1 MPNPIVECVPNFSEG
16 RNLAVIKEITDVA
29 ESVPGIKLL
38 DVDPGANT
46 NRTVVTFVG
55 APDAVEEAA
64 FKVVAKAATVIDMRS
79 HKGEH
84 PRMGATDVLPF
95 VPVADITMEEC
106 AEMARRVGKRIGEEL
121 GISVY
126 LYENAA
132 SRPERRNL
140 SRVRSGEYEGMAE
153 KLKDPDWKP
162 DFGPATLNAKA
173 GVTAVGAREFLIA
186 YNVNLN
192 TTDRRYANELGYV
205 LRERGRWKREGNTE
219 PFYYKGKV
227 VRFPGD
233 GTYPC
238 GPCDFVGGSFEELEA
253 HYRDVHG
260 GDLRARYAGLDIDP
274 TSPSG
279 PVFDDGMFKHVK
291 AIGWV
296 IEEYNRAQISMNL
309 TNYKVSP
316 PHEVLEAA
324 RAEAAKRGIV
334 ITGSELVGLVPFEAL
349 RQAGVFYRR
358 RMMKST
364 GIPVADLMETAIQ
377 SMGLR
382 DVTPFDPREK
392 VLGLP
397 QVEGPLVHLTTSD
410 FVDEVSR
417 ESPAPGGGSVAALA
431 GALGGALASMVAN
444 LSVGKGDFDPH
455 YDTLCDLAERAQAV
469 KDALIRAVDEDTRA
483 FDSVLTGMR
492 MPQDTDEERAA
503 RAAAIEAGYRVATQV
518 PLSTVEGCLDAMKLC
533 REMAALAPKEMIS
546 DVGTGALL
554 GHAGVKAAGYN
565 VRINLPHIKDEAF
578 RARVQETLDGYLKEA
593 VEVAAAVEEK
603 VEASLSEWPL
613 RRKEGRKLTQPISHA
628 ILPEKGL
635 VISTWTGKITDAD
648 ILPGYRALY
657 EDPRWRPGMHEVGD
671 LRNAD
676 LSGVTTFG
684 FRRLQKVVASYLS
697 DFKGTFRTAI
707 LVPDAGLSFGLG
719 RVYEAYAGGS
729 PEEVQLCE
737 SVAEVEAWLGVG
749 DLPL

>member
-16 RNLAVIKEITDVA
+16 RNPAVIKEITDVIQA
-29 ESVPGIKLL
+29 VSGVTLL

-64 FKVVAKAATVIDMRS
+64 FKAVARAAQVIDMRK
-79 HKGEH
+79 HHGEH

-95 VPVADITMEEC
+95 VPVADVTMEEC
-106 AEMARRVGKRIGEEL
+106 ADMARRVGQRIGEEL
-121 GISVY
+121 GISVF

-140 SRVRSGEYEGMAE
+140 SRIRSGEYEGMAD
-153 KLKDPDWKP
+153 KLKDPEWKP
-162 DFGPATLNAKA
+162 DFGPATLNEKA
-173 GVTAVGAREFLIA
+173 GVMAVGAREFLIA

-192 TTDRRYANELGYV
+192 TTDRRYANELAYV
-205 LRERGRWKREGNTE
+205 LRERGRWKRTGNTE

-238 GPCDFVGGSFEELEA
+238 GPCDFVGGSFAELEA

-260 GDLRARYAGLDIDP
+260 GDLSARYASLEIDP
-274 TSPSG
+274 ENPGG
-279 PVFDDGMFKHVK
+279 PVFDDGLFKDVK

-296 IEEYNRAQISMNL
+296 IDDYNRAQISMNL

-324 RAEAAKRGIV
+324 RAEALKRGIV

-364 GIPVADLMETAIQ
+364 GIPTSDLLETAVQ

-382 DVTPFDPREK
+382 DVSAFDAKEK

-397 QVEGPLVHLTTSD
+397 EVEGPLVLRPTWD

-431 GALGGALASMVAN
+431 GALGSALASMVAN
-444 LSVGKGDFDPH
+444 LSVGRGEMDPH
-455 YDTLCDLAERAQAV
+455 YETLCDLAERAQTV
-469 KDALIRAVDEDTRA
+469 KDALIQAVDEDTRA
-483 FDSVLTGMR
+483 FDSVLAGMR
-492 MPQDTDEERAA
+492 MAQDTEEERAA
-503 RAAAIEAGYRVATQV
+503 RKAAIEAGYRVATSV
-518 PLSTVEGCLDAMKLC
+518 PLTTVEGCLEAIKLC
-533 REMAALAPKEMIS
+533 HEMAALAPKEMIS

-554 GHAGVKAAGYN
+554 GLAGAKAAGYN
-565 VRINLPHIKDEAF
+565 VRINLPHITDQAF
-578 RARVQETLDGYLKEA
+578 RADVKGRLDGYLAEA
-593 VEVAAAVEEK
+593 SETARSVEEK
-603 VEASLSEWPL
+603 VEA
-613 RRKEGRKLTQPISHA
+613 
-628 ILPEKGL
+628 
-635 VISTWTGKITDAD
+635 
-648 ILPGYRALY
+648 AL
-657 EDPRWRPGMHEVGD
+657 
-671 LRNAD
+671 N
-676 LSGVTTFG
+676 
-684 FRRLQKVVASYLS
+684 Q
-697 DFKGTFRTAI
+697 
-707 LVPDAGLSFGLG
+707 
-719 RVYEAYAGGS
+719 
-729 PEEVQLCE
+729 
-737 SVAEVEAWLGVG
+737 
-749 DLPL
+749 

>member
-1 MPNPIVECVPNFSEG
+1 MANPIVECVPNFSEG
-16 RNLAVIKEITDVA
+16 RDPAVLKEITDVIEHVA
-29 ESVPGIKLL
+29 GIRLL

-64 FKVVAKAATVIDMRS
+64 FRAVARAAQVIDMRH

-106 AEMARRVGKRIGEEL
+106 AEMARRVGKRIGDEL
-121 GISVY
+121 GIPVF

-140 SRVRSGEYEGMAE
+140 ARIRSGEYEGMAE
-153 KLKDPDWKP
+153 KLKDPQWKP
-162 DFGPATLNAKA
+162 DFGPDQLNAGA
-173 GVTAVGAREFLIA
+173 GAMAVGAREFLIA

-192 TTDRRYANELGYV
+192 TTDRRYANELAYV
-205 LRERGRWKREGNTE
+205 LRERGRWKRTGNTE
-219 PFYYKGKV
+219 PFYYKGKL

-238 GPCDFVGGSFEELEA
+238 GPCGFVGRSFDELEA
-253 HYRDVHG
+253 HYRKVHG
-260 GDLRARYAGLDIDP
+260 GDLQARYASLEIDP
-274 TSPSG
+274 ENPSG
-279 PVFDDGMFKHVK
+279 PVFDDGLFKDVK

-296 IEEYNRAQISMNL
+296 IDEYNRAQISMNL
-309 TNYKVSP
+309 TNYNVSP
-316 PHEVLEAA
+316 PHDVLEAA

-334 ITGSELVGLVPFEAL
+334 VTGSELVGLVPFEAL
-349 RQAGVFYRR
+349 RQAAVFYRR

-364 GIPVADLMETAIQ
+364 GIPVSDLMETAVQ

-382 DVTPFDPREK
+382 DVSPFDSGEK

-397 QVEGPLVHLTTSD
+397 EVEGPLVLRPTHD

-444 LSVGKGDFDPH
+444 LSVGRGEMDVH
-455 YDTLCDLAERAQAV
+455 YDTLCALAERAQTV

-483 FDSVLTGMR
+483 FDSVLAGMR

-503 RAAAIEAGYRVATQV
+503 RSAAIAAGYRVATSV
-518 PLSTVEGCLDAMKLC
+518 PLATVQGCVEAITLC
-533 REMAALAPKEMIS
+533 HEMMELAPKEMIS

-554 GHAGVKAAGYN
+554 GLAGAKAAGYN
-565 VRINLPHIKDEAF
+565 VRINLPHIEDEAF
-578 RARVQETLDGYLKEA
+578 RAEVKERLDGLLAEA
-593 VEVAAAVEEK
+593 AELAAAVE
-603 VEASLSEWPL
+603 
-613 RRKEGRKLTQPISHA
+613 
-628 ILPEKGL
+628 
-635 VISTWTGKITDAD
+635 
-648 ILPGYRALY
+648 
-657 EDPRWRPGMHEVGD
+657 
-671 LRNAD
+671 
-676 LSGVTTFG
+676 SGVEG
-684 FRRLQKVVASYLS
+684 VL
-697 DFKGTFRTAI
+697 
-707 LVPDAGLSFGLG
+707 AG
-719 RVYEAYAGGS
+719 R
-729 PEEVQLCE
+729 
-737 SVAEVEAWLGVG
+737 
-749 DLPL
+749 